1 MERNRALAQALNLPD
16 VDTAA
21 MLAEPYSD
29 ALVAAARDNSSL
41 VRSIETALRNFV
53 SRGTSVVQHAFPV
66 MKGDHRKIVHELA
79 MHYNLL
85 SASYDPEPNRNV
97 VVFRSDLNDPR
108 IPSTFLV
115 GLAKAAVPKPSAGS
129 AGAWRVGM

>member
-16 VDTAA
+16 SDTTAT
-21 MLAEPYSD
+21 LAEPYSD
-29 ALVAAARDNSSL
+29 ALVAAARDHSSL
-41 VRSIETALRNFV
+41 VRSIESALREFV
-53 SRGTSVVQHAFPV
+53 SRGSSVVQHAFPV

-97 VVFRSDLNDPR
+97 VVFRSDLNEAR
-108 IPSTFLV
+108 IPNTFLS
-115 GLAKAAVPKPSAGS
+115 GQPKPKPALPKSAGS
-129 AGAWRVGM
+129 AGAWR